1 MMKVSA
7 LALALSSAASVA
19 FAQSLS
25 SPQGWTPAP
34 NKLPPADISWQSPST
49 ILCNPTGILGPIQ
62 ACPIG
67 SGLSFVGGAL
77 IASGAPPFGPQAG
90 FYTTANAMIAKAGGG
105 YSGATALVS
114 AINYFGTVA
123 SNGDSAVLPTVSAG
137 YAPLKVCNGA
147 SHWLS
152 VFPQP
157 ADGIGNLSAG
167 SSINVAPQSCV
178 SFDGDV
184 TGKWAATSWASGPS
198 GDLLTYGPGG
208 YPTDSGIL
216 LSSLPSLP
224 FGQTAFWTTAP
235 ALTALAGGGQTGA
248 TALTAVVNSFGT
260 VASNGDSAVLPT
272 VTSAQVGMVVIVGNG
287 SGAGH
292 YMNVYPAG
300 SDLINGSTSPVA
312 VGAGVSTTF
321 ALGSVPGG
329 TAKWQATTTLTGVSG
344 RLVNFNSNGQMQ
356 DSGTLLTA
364 LAPLNSPALTTPS
377 IAGCSSQGSIIYV
390 NSAGAESCISPATS
404 GQVLVTKGAGA
415 NPVFASPITW
425 MTSTTK
431 ATLTAATQYYMPL
444 SGATISSNTAVG
456 AASAILGL
464 GGTFGV
470 SGGRGQFT
478 CTVAT
483 APGAGQTDTCTL
495 YQNATAEAV
504 TCTISGT
511 NTQCTDAADSFVSD
525 GTHNYGIGFLM
536 SATATAPV
544 EVYTALSWST
554 P

>member
-1 MMKVSA
+1 MKKRLSA

-34 NKLPPADISWQSPST
+34 NKLPPADISWQGAYT
-49 ILCNPTGILGPIQ
+49 FLCNPTSILGVIQ
-62 ACPIG
+62 ACP
-67 SGLSFVGGAL
+67 LSLVQ
-77 IASGAPPFGPQAG
+77 PPFAQVPMFQSQNAL
-90 FYTTANAMIAKAGGG
+90 TATPGVTQ
-105 YSGATALVS
+105 SGTQVTVPVS
-114 AINYFGTVA
+114 GVTTVA
-123 SNGDSAVLPTVSAG
+123 SPGDSMVLPTSASALFDVLCDFTG
-137 YAPLKVCNGA
+137 NYM
-147 SHWLS
+147 S
-152 VFPQP
+152 VFP
-157 ADGIGNLSAG
+157 
-167 SSINVAPQSCV
+167 
-178 SFDGDV
+178 F
-184 TGKWAATSWASGPS
+184 S
-198 GDLLTYGPGG
+198 GDAINSGGTNNPVNVPGHSCAIAFGITGNKIAMLSIPYGVAGDIFIGG
-208 YPTDSGIL
+208 SDGRPTDSGIL
-216 LSSLPSLP
+216 LSSLPALP
-224 FGQTAFWTTAP
+224 FGQTAFWTVSGN
-235 ALTALAGGGQTGA
+235 LTALSGGGQAGA
-248 TALTAVVNSFGT
+248 TALTAVANNLAT
-260 VASNGDSAVLPT
+260 VGANCDSAALPA
-272 VTSAQVGMVVIVGNG
+272 VTSAQVGMVVVVGNT

-292 YMNVYPAG
+292 YACVWGHNAGDLIDGLSNVPLGAG
-300 SDLINGSTSPVA
+300 SSA
-312 VGAGVSTTF
+312 TF
-321 ALGSVPGG
+321 VLGSVPAGV
-329 TAKWQATTTLTGVSG
+329 AKWQVSYTLIGASG

-511 NTQCTDAADSFVSD
+511 NTQCTDAADSFVGD